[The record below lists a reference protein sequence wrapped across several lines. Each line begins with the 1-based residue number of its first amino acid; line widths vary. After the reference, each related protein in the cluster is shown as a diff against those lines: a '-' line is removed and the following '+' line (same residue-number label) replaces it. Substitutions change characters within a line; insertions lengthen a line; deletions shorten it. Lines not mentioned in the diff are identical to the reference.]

1 MMKER
6 QMWMNNQYQQPQNNF
21 QYNPGY
27 NAYPYNPW
35 ANMQRMPQQE
45 QFQSI
50 SQPVQSGINGK
61 IVSDINAIAAN
72 DVPMDGSVA
81 IFPKND
87 LSEIYA
93 KQWASDGKISTVVFK
108 PVQSESPSN
117 LSADEQ
123 KAKFGLSDDVTEVFM
138 QKFDELFEKIEQIE
152 KSIGK
157 NSASKTRAV
166 KKDGES

>member
-1 MMKER
+1 M
-6 QMWMNNQYQQPQNNF
+6 
-21 QYNPGY
+21 
-27 NAYPYNPW
+27 
-35 ANMQRMPQQE
+35 
-45 QFQSI
+45 
-50 SQPVQSGINGK
+50 
-61 IVSDINAIAAN
+61 NAIAAN

-108 PVQSESPSN
+108 PVQSENPIN
-117 LSADEQ
+117 LSSDEQ
-123 KAKFGLSDDVTEVFM
+123 KEKFGLSDDVTEVFM

-157 NSASKTRAV
+157 NSVPKTRAA

>member
-1 MMKER
+1 
-6 QMWMNNQYQQPQNNF
+6 MNNQYQQPQNNF

-35 ANMQRMPQQE
+35 ANLQRMPQQE
-45 QFQSI
+45 QFQNI
-50 SQPVQSGINGK
+50 SQPVQAGINGK
-61 IVSDINAIAAN
+61 IVSDMNAIAAN

-108 PVQSESPSN
+108 PVQSESPRIYRQMNKKRN
-117 LSADEQ
+117 LGYLMMLQRYLCRSSMNYSR
-123 KAKFGLSDDVTEVFM
+123 K
-138 QKFDELFEKIEQIE
+138 
-152 KSIGK
+152 
-157 NSASKTRAV
+157 
-166 KKDGES
+166 

>member
-1 MMKER
+1 
-6 QMWMNNQYQQPQNNF
+6 MNNQYQQPQNNF

-35 ANMQRMPQQE
+35 ANLQRMPQQE
-45 QFQSI
+45 QFQNI
-50 SQPVQSGINGK
+50 SQPVQAGINGK
-61 IVSDINAIAAN
+61 IVSDMNAIAAN

-108 PVQSESPSN
+108 PVQSVLFSRIIHRT
-117 LSADEQ
+117 SA
-123 KAKFGLSDDVTEVFM
+123 
-138 QKFDELFEKIEQIE
+138 
-152 KSIGK
+152 
-157 NSASKTRAV
+157 
-166 KKDGES
+166 